1 MVLDVKN
8 LTINT
13 NVDIFESNIEK
24 KNLPSLLTCANSEK
38 YKLESIDKIS
48 RKYIKFLRQH
58 HYDNF
63 NK

>member
-13 NVDIFESNIEK
+13 NVDIFDSNIEK

-38 YKLESIDKIS
+38 YNLESIDKIS